1 MGRAQLDR
9 SPVPVTVGTGCRQ
22 AADAVGEVAE
32 MARAPSRALALA
44 RSVSAVRAN
53 RAPEAASEPS
63 MGHDAGGAAVPG
75 PVEATLAD
83 LGVTDPAMLA
93 RGAGIDHDAERRIV
107 DAATRADGGDLG
119 RSSAGR
125 EGWPVRAKSTSS
137 IEGWRT
143 SASSTVMPAWSRA
156 RMMAVASPDV
166 PATAA
171 RRRRPSALSMTG
183 PVAKGAS
190 RRPLP
195 VTGFLGPA
203 GRGALAFP
211 LPVRWSLGYAPGNQR
226 AERVSLIREHAR

>member
-1 MGRAQLDR
+1 
-9 SPVPVTVGTGCRQ
+9 
-22 AADAVGEVAE
+22 
-32 MARAPSRALALA
+32 
-44 RSVSAVRAN
+44 
-53 RAPEAASEPS
+53 
-63 MGHDAGGAAVPG
+63 
-75 PVEATLAD
+75 
-83 LGVTDPAMLA
+83 
-93 RGAGIDHDAERRIV
+93 
-107 DAATRADGGDLG
+107 
-119 RSSAGR
+119 
-125 EGWPVRAKSTSS
+125 
-137 IEGWRT
+137 
-143 SASSTVMPAWSRA
+143 
-156 RMMAVASPDV
+156 MMAVASPDV